1 MPKHLVNSAL
11 HISVSRTIYG
21 ERWGVISFV
30 PQGNLTVPRDILDC
44 GDSGE
49 GETDC
54 GAGTGISW
62 AEVKD
67 AVRPPTIH
75 AMPPDPH

>member
-1 MPKHLVNSAL
+1 M
-11 HISVSRTIYG
+11 
-21 ERWGVISFV
+21 
-30 PQGNLTVPRDILDC
+30 PRDIFDC